1 MVEGILVDGLIF
13 AVMALGVF
21 ITFRI
26 LDFPDLTVDGSFAT
40 GAAVVTMSITGGLGI
55 FPGLLLAFL
64 FGAAA
69 GMITAVIH
77 NRLHV
82 PNLLAG
88 ILTMTMLYSINIRIL
103 GGRANVPLLRVDTII
118 SRVIELGGNLPRE
131 ITLLIFMIIF
141 TGSIK
146 LLLDLFFHTD
156 LGITLGALGNNE
168 QMVISQGVNPKTM
181 KVLGVSLSNG
191 LVALSGAMLAQYQ
204 GFADANLGIGMVV
217 QGLAAVML
225 GEFLFRSNRIGMLTL
240 QVVLGAV
247 LYKALMFFGR
257 YYGYYINLTPSDL
270 KMLTSILVII
280 SLIIAKSRKDKPL
293 NTGKKEEKSA

>member
-225 GEFLFRSNRIGMLTL
+225 GEFLFRSNRIGMLSL